1 MWRQFASVSGLTLL
15 SRLVGFA
22 RDVAIAA
29 FLGAGP
35 LADAFMVAFRLPNHF
50 RAIFAEGAFN
60 AAFVPAYT
68 RSLTEGGERGARDFA
83 GELLVLTVAVQL
95 VILALALALTPWVV
109 RLLAPGFVDQP
120 VEFARTV
127 ALTRITFPYL
137 GLISVVTLVSGML
150 NAHARF
156 AAAAAAPVLLNLC
169 MIGALFLAPHF
180 PTTAHALAWGVTASG
195 VAQLVL
201 VLAALWRGG
210 IGFELNWPRLDL
222 GVRRFLRAFGPAVIG
237 SGGQQIAMFADT
249 IIATFL
255 PRGSVSYLY
264 YADRL
269 YQLPLAL
276 VGIALGTVLLPELS
290 RRLAEGDAIG
300 ARRRL
305 NRAIEGALVLT
316 LPCAATFLVLAE
328 PLVAVLFG
336 RGAFD
341 AAAIAGSS
349 SVLRA
354 YGLGLVAVV
363 LVRALVPAFYARGD
377 TATPVKVLLAATAVN
392 VGLKTVLIG
401 PFAAAGLSL
410 ATSIGAWVNALL
422 LAAILLRRGDL
433 VRDPRLVGRGLA
445 ALVAAV
451 AMAAVL
457 VASGPLAAPLAGAVR
472 QVPDLVPLAVR
483 GLLGLAAY
491 GAVVVAASRLPVR
504 GASAAG

>member
-1 MWRQFASVSGLTLL
+1 VWRQFASVSGLTLL

-50 RAIFAEGAFN
+50 RSIFAEGAFN
-60 AAFVPAYT
+60 AAFVPAYS
-68 RSLTEGGERGARDFA
+68 RALADGGERGARGFA
-83 GELLVLTVAVQL
+83 GEILVLTVAAQL
-95 VILALALALTPWVV
+95 VILAVALAATPWVV
-109 RLLAPGFVDQP
+109 RLLAPGFIGHP
-120 VEFARTV
+120 SEFARTV
-127 ALTRITFPYL
+127 TLTRITFPYL
-137 GLISVVTLVSGML
+137 SLISVVTLVSGML

-156 AAAAAAPVLLNLC
+156 AAAAAAPILLNLC

-180 PTTAHALAWGVTASG
+180 PTAAHALAAGVTVSG
-195 VAQLVL
+195 AAQLVL
-201 VLAALWRGG
+201 VLADLRRGG
-210 IGFELNWPRLDL
+210 IGFDLSWPRLDA
-222 GVRRFLRAFGPAVIG
+222 GIRRFLRAFGPAVIG

-255 PRGSVSYLY
+255 PRGSVSFLY

-290 RRLAEGDAIG
+290 RRLAAGDEAG
-300 ARRRL
+300 ARQRL

-341 AAAIAGSS
+341 ARAIAGSS
-349 SVLRA
+349 AVLRA
-354 YGLGLVAVV
+354 YGVGLVAVV

-377 TATPVKVLLAATAVN
+377 TATPVKVLLGATVVN
-392 VGLKTVLIG
+392 VGLKVVLVG

-410 ATSIGAWVNALL
+410 ATSIGAWVNALF
-422 LAAILLRRGDL
+422 LAAILFRRRDL
-433 VRDPRLVGRGLA
+433 VRDPRLVRRSAA

-457 VASGPLAAPLAGAVR
+457 VASEPLAAPLRGLVP
-472 QVPDLVPLAVR
+472 QVPDLVSLAVR

-491 GAVVVAASRLPVR
+491 AAIVAAASRLPVG
-504 GASAAG
+504 GATAAG